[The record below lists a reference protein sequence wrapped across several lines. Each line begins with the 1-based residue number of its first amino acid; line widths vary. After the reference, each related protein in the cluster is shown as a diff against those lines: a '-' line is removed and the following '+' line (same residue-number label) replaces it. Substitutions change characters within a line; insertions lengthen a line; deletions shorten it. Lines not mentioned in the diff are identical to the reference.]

1 MSDLPLISV
10 ITPSYNCGNYIS
22 RLLESVLGQSYPN
35 IEMFV
40 CDDGSTDNTKEIVCS
55 YEEKFSRRN
64 YKLTYLYQKNSGQS
78 VAINYL
84 LKKVNGE
91 YLVWPDADDF
101 YSSSDAI
108 KKMYDALKNTD
119 DSVSMVQTDF
129 YIVEDNTL
137 KIKEHYKISDSRNWF
152 EDCLLVKNNYQFCP
166 GKYMAKME
174 IIDRTIPKRNIYTE
188 KDAGQNWQIMLPL
201 LFKRKCL
208 IINQPLYSVVERK
221 SSHSRTKG
229 KIEFKLSRIQT
240 YENTILETLITIPEI
255 SEEDREY
262 FQNLVKE
269 KYIDEKINIAVQTGN
284 RKLINKFYFEKKN
297 LGNVN
302 KIDNL
307 KKNFPLEFRF
317 YNYIKRCIR
326 FAVRKFRSFL
336 CK

>member
-1 MSDLPLISV
+1 MFDLPLITI
-10 ITPSYNCGNYIS
+10 ITPSFNCGNYIS

-129 YIVEDNTL
+129 YFVEDNTL
-137 KIKEHYKISDSRNWF
+137 KIKEQYKINDSKNWF

-174 IIDRTIPKRNIYTE
+174 ILDRTIPKRNIYTE

-240 YENTILETLITIPEI
+240 YENTILETLRTIPEI

-262 FQNLVKE
+262 FQNMVKE
-269 KYIDEKINIAVQTGN
+269 KYIDERFNIAVQTGN

-297 LGNVN
+297 LGYVN
-302 KIDNL
+302 KIDYL
-307 KKNFPLEFRF
+307 KKIFSLGFRF
-317 YNYIKRCIR
+317 YNYIKRSTR

>member
-1 MSDLPLISV
+1 MSDLPLISI

-55 YEEKFSRRN
+55 YEEKFTRRN

-78 VAINYL
+78 VAINNL

-108 KKMYDALKNTD
+108 KIMYEALKNTD
-119 DSVSMVQTDF
+119 DTVSMVQTDF
-129 YIVEDNTL
+129 HFVKDNTL
-137 KIKEHYKISDSRNWF
+137 RISEYCKIRESENWF

-174 IIDRTIPKRNIYTE
+174 IIDMTIPKRNIYTE

-201 LFKRKCL
+201 LYKRKCL
-208 IINQPLYSVVERK
+208 VINQPLYSVVERK

-229 KIEFKLSRIQT
+229 RIEFYLSRIQA
-240 YENTILETLITIPEI
+240 YENTILETLKTMPEI
-255 SEEDREY
+255 SEEDREN
-262 FQNLVKE
+262 FQRLVKE
-269 KYIDEKINIAVQTGN
+269 KYINERFNIAVQNGN

-297 LGNVN
+297 LGKVN

-307 KKNFPLEFRF
+307 KKNFPFGFRF